1 MSYDLINE
9 MNYRLKQLDTST
21 GMLKQA
27 GVKKANTEALYRQE
41 LAKEILDRRANGMP
55 VTIIADVCRGQPR
68 IAKLKTDRDI
78 ADSTYQAII
87 ESINSQKL
95 AIRVLEAQIAREW
108 TSGQGNL

>member
-41 LAKEILDRRANGMP
+41 LAKEILNRRAEGMP
-55 VTIIADVCRGQPR
+55 VTIIADVCRGQPN
-68 IAKLKTDRDI
+68 IAKLKIDRDI
-78 ADSTYQAII
+78 AESTYQSIL
-87 ESINSQKL
+87 ESINTQKL
-95 AIRVLEAQIAREW
+95 AIRVIENQIAREW
-108 TSGQGNL
+108 TSNKQI

>member
-1 MSYDLINE
+1 MSYDLVND
-9 MNYRLKQLDTST
+9 MNYRLKQLDIST
-21 GMLKQA
+21 RMLREA
-27 GVKKANTEALYRQE
+27 GAKKANTEALYRQE
-41 LAKEILDRRANGMP
+41 LAKEILNRRAEGMP
-55 VTIIADVCRGQPR
+55 VTIISDVCRGQPR

>member
-1 MSYDLINE
+1 MSYDLIND

-21 GMLKQA
+21 RMLRGA
-27 GVKKANTEALYRQE
+27 GAKKANAEALYRQE
-41 LAKEILDRRANGMP
+41 LAKEILNRRAEGMP
-55 VTIIADVCRGQPR
+55 VTIISDVCRGQPR

-108 TSGQGNL
+108 TTHRGGI

>member
-1 MSYDLINE
+1 MSYDLVND

-21 GMLKQA
+21 RMLREA
-27 GVKKANTEALYRQE
+27 GAKKANTEALYRQE
-41 LAKEILDRRANGMP
+41 LAKEILNRRAEGMP
-55 VTIIADVCRGQPR
+55 VTIISDVCRGQPR

-108 TSGQGNL
+108 TSGQRSI

>member
-27 GVKKANTEALYRQE
+27 GIKKANTEALYRQE

-55 VTIIADVCRGQPR
+55 VTIIADVCRGQPN
-68 IAKLKTDRDI
+68 IAKLKIDRDI
-78 ADSTYQAII
+78 AESTYQSIL
-87 ESINSQKL
+87 ESINTQKL
-95 AIRVLEAQIAREW
+95 AIRVIENQIAREW
-108 TSGQGNL
+108 TSGKQI

>member
-55 VTIIADVCRGQPR
+55 VTIIADICRGQPN
-68 IAKLKTDRDI
+68 IAKLKIDRDI
-78 ADSTYQAII
+78 AESTYQSII
-87 ESINSQKL
+87 ESINTQKL
-95 AIRVLEAQIAREW
+95 AIRVIENQIAREW
-108 TSGQGNL
+108 TSNKQI

>member
-41 LAKEILDRRANGMP
+41 LAKEILNRRAEGMP
-55 VTIIADVCRGQPR
+55 VTIISDVCRGQPN
-68 IAKLKTDRDI
+68 IAKLKIDRDI
-78 ADSTYQAII
+78 AESTYQSII
-87 ESINSQKL
+87 ESINTQKL
-95 AIRVLEAQIAREW
+95 AIRVIENQIAREW
-108 TSGQGNL
+108 TSNKQI